1 MPLPLQLHLRSG
13 NRTQHCLLQRSLRYR
28 LLLHNRIQHSVPL
41 PQNIRSPA
49 QDITVRNT
57 ELRNHRSGWKPSLN
71 RLCLLPLPPLS
82 PQPLSPLRLSLPL
95 RSLLLLRLLYLRF
108 QSCILR
114 CMDTAIA
121 CCQYGCKNFFLHGT
135 LLLLFIN
142 TLVLC
147 LTGTAFP
154 ASIISLAIFGR
165 VIIYILFDR
174 GQRAGPQALQ
184 SVTFCADIPYKAFL
198 PRQEP
203 FCTSLSGPVQ
213 NPPAT
218 GP

>member
-13 NRTQHCLLQRSLRYR
+13 NRTQHFLLQRSLRYR
-28 LLLHNRIQHSVPL
+28 LLLHNKIQHSVPL

-49 QDITVRNT
+49 QGITVRNT

-71 RLCLLPLPPLS
+71 RLCPLLLPPLS

-95 RSLLLLRLLYLRF
+95 RSFACFACPLRAA
-108 QSCILR
+108 SCEHGHCHCR
-114 CMDTAIA
+114 
-121 CCQYGCKNFFLHGT
+121 CQYGCKNFFLHGT

-203 FCTSLSGPVQ
+203 FCTFPSGPVQ

>member
-13 NRTQHCLLQRSLRYR
+13 NRTQHFLLQRSLRYR
-28 LLLHNRIQHSVPL
+28 LLLHNKIQHSVPL

-49 QDITVRNT
+49 QGITVRNT
-57 ELRNHRSGWKPSLN
+57 ELRNHR
-71 RLCLLPLPPLS
+71 LCLLCGCRCLCGRCCCFACFACA
-82 PQPLSPLRLSLPL
+82 LRAA
-95 RSLLLLRLLYLRF
+95 
-108 QSCILR
+108 SCEHGHCHCR
-114 CMDTAIA
+114 
-121 CCQYGCKNFFLHGT
+121 CQYGCKNFFLHGP

-203 FCTSLSGPVQ
+203 FCTFPSGPVQ